1 MVTVCLR
8 YVSVGLRCA
17 PEMCIFLNDL
27 ELIILRKQIWEQLV
41 LVAEHTNQVRWDHQQ
56 RIKSVK
62 VDRGD
67 LKPF

>member
-1 MVTVCLR
+1 MPEICFSRFAVCPWN
-8 YVSVGLRCA
+8 VH
-17 PEMCIFLNDL
+17 FLNDL
-27 ELIILRKQIWEQLV
+27 ELIILGKQIWEQLV
-41 LVAEHTNQVRWDHQQ
+41 PVAEHTNQVRWDQQ